1 MDNYKLQKA
10 KEFTRFYSTCFP
22 GKTIPCIPK
31 SIDDLNILEREAMRQ
46 FEGGVMFQN
55 YFRDEDA
62 LPPDIFVRYSEGG
75 RYNTTDVEG
84 LRKAN
89 FEHEAVQLEK
99 RIEESRMEIMN
110 MEIEASKQ
118 RQAVKKQQLD
128 EFNKLP
134 LGHPLKQ
141 PSQESIMRA
150 RQQWNITDRPSWEM
164 DQNG

>member
-1 MDNYKLQKA
+1 MENYKLQKA

-22 GKTIPCIPK
+22 GKAIPCIPK

-99 RIEESRMEIMN
+99 RIEQGRQEIMQ

-141 PSQESIMRA
+141 PTPEQIQHA
-150 RQQWNITDRPSWEM
+150 RETWGITGLADW
-164 DQNG
+164 QKGNG

>member
-1 MDNYKLQKA
+1 MENYKLQKA
-10 KEFTRFYSTCFP
+10 KEFTRFYSTYFP

-31 SIDDLNILEREAMRQ
+31 SINDLNILEREAMRQ
-46 FEGGVMFQN
+46 FENGVMFQN

-99 RIEESRMEIMN
+99 RIEQGRQEIMQ

-141 PSQESIMRA
+141 PTPEQIQHA
-150 RQQWNITDRPSWEM
+150 RETWGISGLADWQKG
-164 DQNG
+164 NG

>member
-10 KEFTRFYSTCFP
+10 KEFSRFYSTCFP
-22 GKTIPCIPK
+22 GKEIPCIPK
-31 SIDDLNILEREAMRQ
+31 SINDLNILEKEAMRQ

-118 RQAVKKQQLD
+118 RQAQQQKQRE
-128 EFNKLP
+128 EFAKLP
-134 LGHPLKQ
+134 LGHPLKA
-141 PSQESIMRA
+141 PSPESVMRA
-150 RQQWNITDRPSWEM
+150 RQQWNISDRPSWEL

>member
-1 MDNYKLQKA
+1 MENYKLQKA

-22 GKTIPCIPK
+22 GKAIPCIPK

-55 YFRDEDA
+55 YFRDEDK
-62 LPPDIFVRYSEGG
+62 LPPDIFVRYSEGKG
-75 RYNTTDVEG
+75 YWTSDVEG

-99 RIEESRMEIMN
+99 KIEEGKMEIMN
-110 MEIEASKQ
+110 REIEASKQ
-118 RQAVKKQQLD
+118 RQEQQKQQR
-128 EFNKLP
+128 EAFAKLP

>member
-10 KEFTRFYSTCFP
+10 KEFSRFYSTCFP
-22 GKTIPCIPK
+22 GKEIPCIPK
-31 SIDDLNILEREAMRQ
+31 SINDLNILEREAMRQ

-75 RYNTTDVEG
+75 RYYTTDVEG

-99 RIEESRMEIMN
+99 RIEQGKQEIMQ

-118 RQAVKKQQLD
+118 RQEQQKQQR
-128 EFNKLP
+128 EAFAKLP
-134 LGHPLKQ
+134 LGHPLKA
-141 PSQESIMRA
+141 PSPESVMRA
-150 RQQWNITDRPSWEM
+150 RQQWNITDRPSWEI

>member
-141 PSQESIMRA
+141 PTPEQIQHA
-150 RQQWNITDRPSWEM
+150 RETWGITGLADW
-164 DQNG
+164 QKGNG